1 MKKSPA
7 TPDKFPPN
15 RRIPVVDLVRL
26 ASVFLI
32 VGYHFFSSGIS
43 PTGYSP
49 KTLHWIITLFP
60 NGYYGVTFFFVISG
74 FIITRILA
82 GAQDDFSKVDLKS
95 FYVKRAARIFPLF
108 ALTILTAWGML
119 TLDPEGPGAAYCLKA
134 IGESFRWDFWLFLGT
149 FQFNWFIIKES
160 HLRPVALHW
169 NILWTLAVEEQFYFF
184 YPLIV
189 KYLKT
194 GAKILIFLGGVVF
207 LGIVYR
213 MAVLWCFP
221 GNFTWGYISSF
232 ANFDQI
238 AVGGVLFFVYEKLK
252 KTKNVSPSF
261 PTLCLAL
268 GMVLTGYVYFFTSN
282 HLSGRVWEQT
292 LMAAGCASVLLGAL
306 LIPSFNSSFWRF
318 ISWPGKLTYGCY
330 LWQAI
335 VLFSWWP
342 WLVQIGHLYAF
353 AFYLLGV
360 GATAYGSYFIF
371 EIPTNKLIRKIFRM
385 SPSQTL

>member
-1 MKKSPA
+1 MKKSAA
-7 TPDKFPPN
+7 TPDKFPHN

-268 GMVLTGYVYFFTSN
+268 GMVFNGLCLFFHFQPPVRPGLGTN
-282 HLSGRVWEQT
+282 PNGGGLRLRAFGRASDSLFQLELLAFHFLARQT
-292 LMAAGCASVLLGAL
+292 DLRLLPLAGDRLVFMVAL
-306 LIPSFNSSFWRF
+306 AGPNWALVRLCFLPFGSRGDS
-318 ISWPGKLTYGCY
+318 
-330 LWQAI
+330 LWF
-335 VLFSWWP
+335 LFY
-342 WLVQIGHLYAF
+342 I
-353 AFYLLGV
+353 
-360 GATAYGSYFIF
+360 
-371 EIPTNKLIRKIFRM
+371 
-385 SPSQTL
+385 